1 MRQLQYLRTRL
12 IVTHLLAALA
22 GILLLGVLSARFIYR
37 DAYHE
42 LEHSLD
48 RLSTRAERLL
58 ENEIAAGGQLVQ
70 ASQLH
75 FQLQAL
81 MADRPEVQ
89 YTLYSPEGAV
99 LFGIGENAAE
109 ITRTPEL
116 QEALISE
123 PGKGMHMRPNAVGEH
138 LMYYAVRIQQG
149 YQTAGVLQL
158 SASTLTAR
166 AHAQEGILKLVFGS
180 VLAMLLVWL
189 SAWVLAENIARP
201 VQALNRTA
209 SALAQGDLSQR
220 APLAGPQE
228 IQQLAAALN
237 QMAQQTQSNIKEL
250 RAFVANASHELRTP
264 LTVMKLRIEA
274 LRAGAMSQPQV
285 AAQFI
290 TEIEN
295 EIDRL
300 SRMINDL
307 LDLSK
312 METDARQKSWRS
324 VNMLE
329 ITSDMRDL
337 FHMRAQKSDLAL
349 NLYQHGEYFDVWG
362 NEDHLRRMLS
372 NLIDNAIKFTYE
384 GGQINLMALSYPEQG
399 KVVLKVQDNGPG
411 IPAEHLPH
419 VFERFYRVEKTQ
431 PRSSPRRGTGLG
443 LAIAKAIV
451 DHHGGTIEVE
461 SALGAGATFTVSLQ
475 LIPGHKKAAAYPELP
490 ETPALTA
497 AQRSQ

>member
-1 MRQLQYLRTRL
+1 MKHLQHLRTRL

-22 GILLLGVLSARFIYR
+22 GILLLGALSARLIYR
-37 DAYHE
+37 DAYHQ
-42 LEHSLD
+42 LEHSLH
-48 RLSTRAERLL
+48 RLSTRAEKVL
-58 ENEIAAGGQLVQ
+58 ENELAAGGQLVQ
-70 ASQLH
+70 SSQLH
-75 FQLQAL
+75 FQLQSL
-81 MADRPEVQ
+81 MAERPEVH

-99 LFGIGENAAE
+99 LFGSGEHSAE
-109 ITRTPEL
+109 IAGAPEL
-116 QEALISE
+116 QEALKSE
-123 PGKGMHMRPNAVGEH
+123 PGEGMNVRQNAAREQQ
-138 LMYYAVRIQQG
+138 MYYAVRIQQG
-149 YQTAGVLQL
+149 YQLEGVLQL
-158 SASTLTAR
+158 STSTLPAQ
-166 AHAQEGILKLVFGS
+166 AHAREGILKLVFGS
-180 VLAMLLVWL
+180 TLAILLVWV
-189 SAWVLAENIARP
+189 SAWLLAENIARP

-209 SALAQGDLSQR
+209 CALAQGDLTQR
-220 APLAGPQE
+220 ATVAGPRE

-237 QMAQQTQSNIKEL
+237 QLAQQTQSNIKEL

-274 LRAGAMSQPQV
+274 LRAGAMNQPQV

-312 METDARQKSWRS
+312 METDARQKSWQA
-324 VNMLE
+324 VNMIE
-329 ITSDMRDL
+329 ISTDMRDL
-337 FHMRAQKSDLAL
+337 FHMRAQKSNLAL

-362 NEDHLRRMLS
+362 NEDHLRRLLS
-372 NLIDNAIKFTYE
+372 NLIDNAIKFTHE

-399 KVVLKVQDNGPG
+399 KVVLKVRDNGPG

-451 DHHGGTIEVE
+451 DHHGGIIEVE
-461 SALGAGATFTVSLQ
+461 SALGAGATFTVSLP
-475 LIPGHKKAAAYPELP
+475 LIPGDKKAAAYPEMP

-497 AQRSQ
+497 VQRSQ